1 MAKNMTRR
9 AFPRGGI
16 RTRLPVTIYRRAS
29 ASLYESLRAGLVA
42 YWPLNES
49 APSGDVT
56 AEDWTG
62 RGNNLTSNNSVL
74 SVAGKVGNAREF
86 VRTNSEYLSGTHA
99 DLNLGEVA
107 WTITLWFFVP
117 TGATNSRFNIF
128 AKDVAGSRQ
137 ILLSYNFTAAGANT
151 ADSLFFQHYFATT
164 GSSSVDVPGVSRNAW
179 NFVEMIHAANGSTIT
194 CRLNRTNE
202 RTLSRTSGTWNSFNS
217 QFNIGRREFSGF
229 FDYADCQVDEFAV
242 WGRDLSTAELD
253 TLYNA
258 GAGIDLRQ

>member
-1 MAKNMTRR
+1 MAMNPRLLRPR
-9 AFPRGGI
+9 A
-16 RTRLPVTIYRRAS
+16 TSKYA
-29 ASLYESLRAGLVA
+29 ALRSGLLA
-42 YWPLNES
+42 YWPLNET
-49 APSGDVT
+49 ATSGDVT
-56 AEDWTG
+56 AEDWTK
-62 RGNNLTSNNSVL
+62 RGNNLTSNNSVF
-74 SVAGKVGNAREF
+74 SVSGKAGNARTF

-117 TGATNSRFNIF
+117 TGATSSRFNIF

-151 ADSLFFQHYFATT
+151 ADSLFFQHYFAT
-164 GSSSVDVPGVSRNAW
+164 SSAASADVSGVSRNTW
-179 NFVEMIHAANGSTIT
+179 NLVEMVHAANASTIT
-194 CRLNRTNE
+194 CRLNRANE
-202 RTLSRTSGTWNSFNS
+202 RTLTRTSGTWNSFNS

-253 TLYNA
+253 TIYSS